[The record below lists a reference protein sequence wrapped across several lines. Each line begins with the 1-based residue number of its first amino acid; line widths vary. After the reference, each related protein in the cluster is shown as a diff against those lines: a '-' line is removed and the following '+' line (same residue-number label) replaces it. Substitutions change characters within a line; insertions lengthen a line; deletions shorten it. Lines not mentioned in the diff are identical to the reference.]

1 MWRPHYLKPY
11 LILTLWPGCRVKTHS
26 RSGRGGGGTAA
37 KVAAVTGHC
46 LYMFTCRHVACVCL
60 LYNRAPQCQLF
71 CFEFALFSHCVMIQ
85 FCEFLIKLLKSL
97 LQQRAVNLFFYLISE
112 LLYNNFMSNKYPS
125 ATTAHNIIPASTT
138 EYT

>member
-1 MWRPHYLKPY
+1 MEAPLFK
-11 LILTLWPGCRVKTHS
+11 TLPDTHPVAWVQS
-26 RSGRGGGGTAA
+26 EDSQQKWEGGGGGTAA

-46 LYMFTCRHVACVCL
+46 LHMFTCGNVACVCL

-97 LQQRAVNLFFYLISE
+97 LQQRAVNLFFI
-112 LLYNNFMSNKYPS
+112 
-125 ATTAHNIIPASTT
+125 
-138 EYT
+138 